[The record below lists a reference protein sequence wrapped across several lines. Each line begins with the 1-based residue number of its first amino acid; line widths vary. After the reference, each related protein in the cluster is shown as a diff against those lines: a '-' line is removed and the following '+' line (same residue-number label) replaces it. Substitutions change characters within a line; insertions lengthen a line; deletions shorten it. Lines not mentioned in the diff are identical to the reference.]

1 MDSLRLTPI
10 QPLYLADRTIP
21 LGPNISA
28 EELDSHGLS
37 DDPSD
42 AALHKVSIDQF
53 KDNLSERDRQI
64 LEYRMQGR
72 TLEEIAQLVGY
83 QNAGAV
89 YKRIEKIIEEYKQFE
104 DR

>member
-1 MDSLRLTPI
+1 M
-10 QPLYLADRTIP
+10 
-21 LGPNISA
+21 SA
-28 EELDSHGLS
+28 KELDSHGLS

-42 AALHKVSIDQF
+42 AALQKVSIDQF
-53 KDNLSERDRQI
+53 KDNLSERERQI

-89 YKRIEKIIEEYKQFE
+89 YKRLEKIIEEYKQFE
-104 DR
+104 NR